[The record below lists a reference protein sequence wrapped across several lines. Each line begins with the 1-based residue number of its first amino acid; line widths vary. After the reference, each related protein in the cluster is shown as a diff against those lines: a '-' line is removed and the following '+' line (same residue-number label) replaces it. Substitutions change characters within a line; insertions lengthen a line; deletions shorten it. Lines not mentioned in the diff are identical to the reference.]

1 MEIVPLHPLFAARV
15 GGVDLRDPLSGADF
29 EVIRAAFERHLVLVF
44 PDQQLD
50 DDAQIAFCER
60 FGPLEISRPGVI
72 GGGSKLIVLT
82 NIGPDGSVVPPTEKQ
97 VLNNRANQFWHAD
110 SSFKP
115 VPALASM
122 LSARILP
129 PSGGDTEFASM
140 RAAYAALPE
149 ADKAAIEG
157 KVAIHDFAW
166 SRSRVDPALLDPSER
181 AQLPP
186 VRQSVVLDHGEY
198 GRSLYLGAHARRI
211 EGMDE
216 AESAALIAR
225 LNEFATDRRFVYVH
239 RWSPGDAV
247 LWHNRAVLHRATPF
261 SGPAAKRRMVRTTI
275 AGPGPTVSGSVI
287 AA

>member
-1 MEIVPLHPLFAARV
+1 LFAARV
-15 GGVDLRDPLSGADF
+15 SGVDLRQKLSDADF
-29 EVIRAAFERHLVLVF
+29 TTIRAAFERHLVLVF
-44 PDQQLD
+44 PDQTLD
-50 DDAQIAFCER
+50 DDAQIAFSER
-60 FGPLEISRPGVI
+60 FGPLEISRPGVV
-72 GGGSKLIVLT
+72 GGGTKLVVVT
-82 NIGPDGSVVPPTEKQ
+82 NIGPDGSIVPPTAKQ
-97 VLNNRANQFWHAD
+97 VLNSRGNQFWHAD

-166 SRSRVDPALLDPSER
+166 SRARADPALLDPSER
-181 AQLPP
+181 ALLPP
-186 VRQSVVLDHGEY
+186 VRQAVVLDHGEY

-225 LNEFATDRRFVYVH
+225 LNAFATDPRFVYVN
-239 RWSPGDAV
+239 RWLPGDAV

-261 SGPAAKRRMVRTTI
+261 SGQAAKRRMVRTTI
-275 AGPGPTVSGSVI
+275 AGPGPTVSGSAI